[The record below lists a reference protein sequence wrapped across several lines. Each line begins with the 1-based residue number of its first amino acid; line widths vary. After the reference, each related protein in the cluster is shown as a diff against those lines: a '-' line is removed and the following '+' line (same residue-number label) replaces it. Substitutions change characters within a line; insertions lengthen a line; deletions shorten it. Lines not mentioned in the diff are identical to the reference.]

1 MGISYNPGAVT
12 DGLVLCLD
20 AANPKSFSPNVH
32 PYPTDL
38 YGWQSAGNAC
48 TLSRDTSMSS
58 PVGNMPMKMVVTG
71 NDPYQNTTG
80 MKLADAVTGQTWTV
94 SAYVK
99 GSVTTTGQL
108 FILGLNSSNGYVE
121 APSGVINITPDWTR
135 VSFTTTLTNA
145 NTVGIAIR
153 LDGTNAS
160 GTGNIIWWDGVQV
173 ERSSTVT
180 TFNPFTNTNRSN
192 WTNLINSTNA
202 TLYASP
208 VFGSNMLTFDGSTNY
223 ADFSAGT
230 LGDVI
235 TVEMVAKIK
244 SFSSRMPFGFTG
256 YDMWATVGE
265 LGFNTGASD
274 RYGLTSTQVTNLGLL
289 NTWKHYCFVM
299 VNNTSLSSNPYTSN
313 KMYIDTVNQTLSQT
327 AGTQN
332 AAPRNFTA
340 GTGRISGWLDNSSY
354 KIPMDLITFK
364 IYNKQL
370 SQTEIQQNFNALRGR
385 YGL

>member
-1 MGISYNPGAVT
+1 MGISYNPSIVT
-12 DGLVLCLD
+12 DGLVLHLD

-32 PYPTDL
+32 PNPTDL
-38 YGWQSAGNAC
+38 YGWKTSASRA
-48 TLSRDTSMSS
+48 TISRDTSMSS
-58 PVGNMPMKMVVTG
+58 PVGNTPMKMVITG
-71 NDPYQNTTG
+71 DDPFQNTTDI
-80 MKLADAVTGQTWTV
+80 KLADAASGQSWTV

-99 GSVTTTGQL
+99 GSVTTTGQF
-108 FILGLNSSNGYVE
+108 FILGLDISNGYVE
-121 APSGVINITPDWTR
+121 APSGAINITPDWTR

-153 LDGTNAS
+153 LDGTDAS

-173 ERSSTVT
+173 ERSSTAT
-180 TFNPFTNTNRSN
+180 TFNSFTNPNRAN
-192 WTNLINSTNA
+192 WTNLITPTNA

-208 VFGSNMLTFDGSTNY
+208 VFSSNMLTFDGSTNY
-223 ADFSAGT
+223 VDFSAGT

-235 TVEMVAKIK
+235 TVEMVAKLK
-244 SFSSRMPFGFTG
+244 SFSGKMPFGFTG
-256 YDMWATVGE
+256 YDVYASGGQM
-265 LGFNTGASD
+265 GFNTGAGD
-274 RYGLTSTQVTNLGLL
+274 RYGLTSTQTTDLGLL

-299 VNNTSLSSNPYTSN
+299 VNNTSLSNNPYTNN
-313 KMYIDTVNQTLSQT
+313 KIYINTVNQTLSQT
-327 AGTQN
+327 AGTQS
-332 AAPRNFTA
+332 APLRSFTA
-340 GTGRISGWLDNSSY
+340 GTGRISGWTTDSLY